1 MDGPQLTDH
10 FHAVSHAVNDS
21 AVHALGID
29 VNRVTVVER
38 GRDPGCLGEPSP
50 ERRARVRAAFGI
62 DQNARVIVTVG
73 RQEFQK
79 GHVYLVSAFDV
90 IAQSRPDTELLLVGR
105 AGNQSAAVESRDR
118 RLPYRDRIR
127 TLGHRDDV
135 PDLLAACDV
144 LVLPSLYEGFPGVVI
159 EAMGL
164 ALPVVASSIPTLREV
179 VDEETGILVP
189 PRDVER
195 LVEAVGRVLD
205 DEKLAL
211 GKGGR
216 ERFLTRGSPPS
227 RATGE

>member
-118 RLPYRDRIR
+118 RLPYRDGIR
-127 TLGHRDDV
+127 TLDHRDDV
-135 PDLLAACDV
+135 PC
-144 LVLPSLYEGFPGVVI
+144 
-159 EAMGL
+159 
-164 ALPVVASSIPTLREV
+164 
-179 VDEETGILVP
+179 
-189 PRDVER
+189 R
-195 LVEAVGRVLD
+195 L
-205 DEKLAL
+205 
-211 GKGGR
+211 
-216 ERFLTRGSPPS
+216 
-227 RATGE
+227 